1 MHQPRQEKET
11 VPLLFESLSLL
22 VALRDRL
29 DREARAA
36 IVSCVTSSLKSFP
49 DFSVGLLSSL
59 ALEFQAR
66 MNFLPCIF
74 LYYASRHVALP
85 NLHAIIIEY
94 WILE

>member
-1 MHQPRQEKET
+1 M
-11 VPLLFESLSLL
+11 PLLFESLSLL

-66 MNFLPCIF
+66 KFFPPCI
-74 LYYASRHVALP
+74 LLRYDAIHYNLLAS
-85 NLHAIIIEY
+85 
-94 WILE
+94 